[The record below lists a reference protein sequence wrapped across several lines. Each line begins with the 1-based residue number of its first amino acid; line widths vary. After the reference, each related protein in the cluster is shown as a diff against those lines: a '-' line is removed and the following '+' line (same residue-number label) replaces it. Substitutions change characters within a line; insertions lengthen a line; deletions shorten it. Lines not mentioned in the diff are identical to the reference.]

1 MPEEQNLLQYYVR
14 DTEQFAIENK
24 LVINQQKTKII
35 SFTKSRKWDFPP
47 EVKFKDGTLI
57 EYVSEMKLLGV
68 VVSSDTRWS
77 KNTDYI
83 CQKARGKLWI
93 IRRLLNLNLDIYQ
106 MFDVYTKEVR
116 SILEMAVPVWH
127 SGLTK
132 LQSQD
137 IERIQK
143 ASMQIIL
150 QDKYINYQLACRT
163 FSSLTL
169 ELRRVKLCSKFAS
182 KNLKSENCLF
192 STVVQSTN
200 TRQKPNLVRDYKCYT
215 RRYQNSSLPF
225 LAKLL
230 NGKVRQ

>member
-1 MPEEQNLLQYYVR
+1 MTTY
-14 DTEQFAIENK
+14 
-24 LVINQQKTKII
+24 
-35 SFTKSRKWDFPP
+35 
-47 EVKFKDGTLI
+47 
-57 EYVSEMKLLGV
+57 
-68 VVSSDTRWS
+68 
-77 KNTDYI
+77 
-83 CQKARGKLWI
+83 
-93 IRRLLNLNLDIYQ
+93 LNLDIYQ

-143 ASMQIIL
+143 AAMQIIL

-163 FSSLTL
+163 FSSQTL

-192 STVVQSTN
+192 SRVGTNTN
-200 TRQKPNLVRDYKCYT
+200 TRQKPNLVREFKCHT

-225 LAKLL
+225 LAQLL

>member
-1 MPEEQNLLQYYVR
+1 
-14 DTEQFAIENK
+14 
-24 LVINQQKTKII
+24 
-35 SFTKSRKWDFPP
+35 
-47 EVKFKDGTLI
+47 
-57 EYVSEMKLLGV
+57 
-68 VVSSDTRWS
+68 
-77 KNTDYI
+77 
-83 CQKARGKLWI
+83 
-93 IRRLLNLNLDIYQ
+93 
-106 MFDVYTKEVR
+106 
-116 SILEMAVPVWH
+116 MAVPVWH

-132 LQSQD
+132 SQSQD

-143 ASMQIIL
+143 AAMQIIL

-230 NGKVRQ
+230 NGKVRQWGEFFPSAMLQNTLKCYLWTMGAVPARWFWPVLGHKFDMLSFLPLVLVSQ